1 MSTKFSINGK
11 AYSVNLATLP
21 ADITLNTFIR
31 DYAGL
36 PATKFMC
43 QEGGCGVCVCT
54 VTSKHPVTGETRT
67 RAVNSCLTFLNSCV
81 DWEITTSEGLG
92 NKRDGYHPIQKR
104 LAKMNGTQCG
114 YCSPGFVMN
123 MYGLLQERKGKVTM
137 EEVENAF
144 GGNICRCT
152 GYRPILDAMKSFAVD
167 SNIEVPEECRDIED
181 LSKWICPKTGQS
193 CSGSCKSKLQTL
205 TCSNGEQWFWPKSLV
220 ELFSVLSQ
228 FKDDNYMLV
237 SGNTG
242 HGVYRRSSQINKF
255 VDMHLLHE
263 LQGYKISPDSLE
275 LGANISLSDAMAAL
289 REAST
294 VKGFEYCSR
303 VWSHFDL
310 IANVPV
316 RNMGT
321 LAGNLALK
329 HKHPEFPSDV
339 YVVFEALDAH
349 VVLQTAVDR
358 EQTVSISE
366 YLKTPMSRKIIKSFV
381 LKPYDSK
388 EYLFESYKIM
398 PRAQNAHAYVNAAF
412 LIQVQKPDF
421 VVKSARISY
430 GGLCSEFARAGNLE
444 KSLLNKPLF
453 QTESLRCAFAA
464 LGGEIKAN
472 VVLPEPSPEYRIKL
486 AHGLFYKFLLAHAPA
501 GNIHE
506 SFSSGGS
513 ILKRPV
519 STAKQT
525 FEVNDSCLPLKKP
538 TVKHEGLLQ
547 CSGEAMFS
555 NDLPPQGQ
563 QLWAAF
569 FTAKKIGAKV
579 AKINADKALNLPGV
593 IAVFTAKDVPPGGNR
608 ISIKD
613 NFFFM
618 EDEQLFLDG
627 EIRYYGQPVGIVVAE
642 TNALA
647 NRAAGMVQLT
657 YEGGSKEVFSTL
669 KEVLNAGT
677 ASDRIRHEI
686 KSESS
691 EAGTSKDTQKA
702 NVDPFDV
709 CGKGELDMGL
719 QYHFFMEP
727 HTTVAV
733 PTEGGLQ
740 LYSATQFMDLTQD
753 IVAKMLGLRNND
765 VHVKTQ
771 RVGGGYG
778 GKATRCNFIACAAAL
793 AAYKLN
799 RPVRFVQSIESM
811 MESFG
816 KRWPCHIDY
825 DFYVR
830 NSGKIVKLIS
840 SFYEDAGFSPNESPM
855 GHTLLLSKN
864 CYEFTNDNFILDGY
878 MVLTDSPSNI
888 ACRAPG
894 SVEGI
899 ALIENIMEHIA
910 FQLGMDPLELRMA
923 NIIAGHKMSEM
934 LPKFIES
941 TDYKR
946 RRADILDFNKNN
958 RWIKKGLGLAIME
971 YHVGYFG
978 QFPATV
984 AIYHGDGTVVIT
996 HGGIEMGQ
1004 GMNTKIAQV
1013 AAHILGIPLELIR
1026 VEGSNTINGANAMVT
1041 GGSIGS
1047 EVVCFAVRKCCNT
1060 LLERLQPFR
1069 EELKDPSWQDIINLA
1084 HLRCTNLIASDG
1096 CKAGEMDP
1104 YTVCGLGLT
1113 EVEVDMLTGNYLVKR
1128 VDILQDAG
1136 ESLNPNVDIGQV
1148 EGAFIMGLGYWTTE
1162 LCVTDKATG
1171 QLMTNRTWNYKPPGA
1186 KDIPIDF
1193 RIELLAKSPNQA
1205 GFMRSK
1211 ATGEPS
1217 ICLAVNVTFALQQAI
1232 QSARDDA
1239 GLKKKWIVL
1248 NAPMTPEYILL
1259 NAGTNVDMMTLSKK
1273 N

>member
-1 MSTKFSINGK
+1 MLTTFSINGRE
-11 AYSVNLATLP
+11 YSVDLARLP

-36 PATKFMC
+36 PGTKFMC

-54 VTSKHPVTGETRT
+54 VTNKDPVSGEIRT
-67 RAVNSCLTFLNSCV
+67 RAVNSCLTLLNSCM

-104 LAKMNGTQCG
+104 LATMNGTQCG

-123 MYGLLQERKGKVTM
+123 MYGLLQERRGKVTM

-167 SNIEVPEECRDIED
+167 SDIEVPEECRDIED
-181 LSKWICPKTGQS
+181 LSKLMCPKTGQS
-193 CSGSCKSKLQTL
+193 CSGSCKGKLVEL
-205 TCSNGEQWFWPKSLV
+205 NCINGERWFWPKSMK
-220 ELFSVLSQ
+220 ELFSILGQ
-228 FKDDNYMLV
+228 FQDDDYMLV

-242 HGVYRRSSQINKF
+242 HGVYRRPLRINKF
-255 VDMHLLHE
+255 VDMHSLRELH
-263 LQGYKISPDSLE
+263 GYKITSDTLE
-275 LGANISLSDAMAAL
+275 LGANLSLSDAMAAF
-289 REAST
+289 RKAST
-294 VKGFEYCSR
+294 LRGFEYCSK
-303 VWSHFDL
+303 VWDHFDL

-321 LAGNLALK
+321 LAGNLAIK
-329 HKHPEFPSDV
+329 HQHPDFPSDI
-339 YVVFEALDAH
+339 YVVFEALDVQ
-349 VVLQTAVDR
+349 VVLQSAVDQL
-358 EQTVSISE
+358 QTVSLSE
-366 YLKTPMSRKIIKSFV
+366 YLRMSMSQRIIRSFI

-388 EYLFESYKIM
+388 EYLFGSYKIM

-412 LIQVQKPDF
+412 LIQVKNPDF
-421 VVKSARISY
+421 IVKSARISY
-430 GGLCSEFARAGNLE
+430 GGLCPEFVRAKQLE
-444 KSLLNKPLF
+444 NSLLNKPLF
-453 QTESLRCAFAA
+453 HAQTAQMALATLR
-464 LGGEIKAN
+464 GEIKATF
-472 VVLPEPSPEYRIKL
+472 VLPEPSPEYRITL

-501 GNIHE
+501 ENICA
-506 SFSSGGS
+506 SFASGGGV
-513 ILKRPV
+513 LKRPV
-519 STAKQT
+519 SRGKQT
-525 FEVNDSCLPLKKP
+525 FETHDSCLPLKKP
-538 TVKHEGLLQ
+538 TLKHEGLLQ
-547 CSGEAMFS
+547 CSGEAVFS

-569 FTAKKIGAKV
+569 FTAKKVGAK
-579 AKINADKALNLPGV
+579 IADVNTEEALALPGV
-593 IAVFTAKDVPPGGNR
+593 VAIFTAKDIRQGGNR
-608 ISIKD
+608 VAVKD

-618 EDEQLFLDG
+618 EDEPLFLEG
-627 EIRYYGQPVGIVVAE
+627 EVKYYGQPVGIVVAE

-647 NRAAGMVQLT
+647 NRAAEVVKLT
-657 YEGGSKEVFSTL
+657 YEGGSTEVLSTL
-669 KEVLNAGT
+669 KEVLNAAA

-686 KSESS
+686 KSESTQ
-691 EAGTSKDTQKA
+691 AGTSIDAHKA
-702 NVDPFDV
+702 NAEVFDV
-709 CGKGELDMGL
+709 SGKGELDMGL
-719 QYHFFMEP
+719 QYHFFLEP

-733 PTEGGLQ
+733 PTGGGLQ
-740 LYSATQFMDLTQD
+740 LYVATQFMDLTQD
-753 IVAKMLGLRNND
+753 IVAKMLG
-765 VHVKTQ
+765 VHSNEVQVKTH
-771 RVGGGYG
+771 RLGGGYG
-778 GKATRCNFIACAAAL
+778 GKATRCNFLACAAAL

-799 RPVRFVQSIESM
+799 RPVRFVQSIESA

-830 NSGKIVKLIS
+830 NSGKIVKLVS
-840 SFYEDAGFSPNESPM
+840 SFYEDAGFCPNESPM
-855 GHTLLLSKN
+855 GHTVLLSKN

-899 ALIENIMEHIA
+899 ALIENIMEHVA
-910 FQLGMDPLELRMA
+910 FRLNMDPLDLRMA
-923 NIIAGHKMSEM
+923 NIIAGHKLSEM

-941 TDYKR
+941 TDYR
-946 RRADILDFNKNN
+946 ERRAGVVNFNKNN
-958 RWIKKGLGLAIME
+958 RWIKRGLGLAIME

-978 QFPATV
+978 QIPATV

-1013 AAHILGIPLELIR
+1013 AAHILNIPLNLIR
-1026 VEGSNTINGANAMVT
+1026 VESSTTINGANAMVT
-1041 GGSIGS
+1041 GGSVGS

-1060 LLERLQPFR
+1060 LLDRLKPFR

-1084 HLRCTNLIASDG
+1084 HMRCTNLIASDG
-1096 CKAGEMDP
+1096 CKAGDMDP

-1148 EGAFIMGLGYWTTE
+1148 EGAFIMGLGYWTSE

-1217 ICLAVNVTFALQQAI
+1217 ICLAINVTFALQQAI

-1239 GLKKKWIVL
+1239 GLEKKWITL

-1259 NAGTNVDMMTLSKK
+1259 SAGTSVDMMTLSME
-1273 N
+1273 

>member
-1 MSTKFSINGK
+1 MLTKFSINGK
-11 AYSVNLATLP
+11 DYSVDLARLP
-21 ADITLNTFIR
+21 ADITLNSFIR

-43 QEGGCGVCVCT
+43 QEGGCGVCVCVIT
-54 VTSKHPVTGETRT
+54 AMNPVTGEPRT
-67 RAVNSCLTFLNSCV
+67 RAVNSCLTLLNSCTG
-81 DWEITTSEGLG
+81 WEITTCEGLG

-104 LAKMNGTQCG
+104 LTKMNGTQCG

-123 MYGLLQERKGKVTM
+123 MYGLLQERGGKVTM

-167 SNIEVPEECRDIED
+167 SNIIVPEECRDIED
-181 LSKWICPKTGQS
+181 LSKLVCPKTGQS
-193 CSGSCKSKLQTL
+193 CSGSCQSKMESLVF
-205 TCSNGEQWFWPKSLV
+205 SNGDQWFWPKSLK
-220 ELFSVLSQ
+220 ELFTVLSQ
-228 FKDDNYMLV
+228 FKDEDYMLV
-237 SGNTG
+237 GGNTG
-242 HGVYRRSSQINKF
+242 HGVYRRSLRINKF
-255 VDMHLLHE
+255 VDIHEIKELH
-263 LQGYKISPDSLE
+263 GYTILPDTLE
-275 LGANISLSDAMAAL
+275 LGANLSLSDAMNAFK
-289 REAST
+289 EASAL
-294 VKGFEYCSR
+294 KGFEYCSK
-303 VWSHFDL
+303 VWNHFDL

-321 LAGNLALK
+321 LAGNLSLK
-329 HKHPEFPSDV
+329 HQYPEFPSDI
-339 YVVFEALDAH
+339 YVVFEALNVN
-349 VVLQTAVDR
+349 VVLKNAADQ
-358 EQTVSISE
+358 EQTVSLTE
-366 YLKTPMSRKIIKSFV
+366 YLKTSMNKKIIKSFI
-381 LKPYDSK
+381 LKPYSND

-412 LIQVQKPDF
+412 LIKVQKPDF
-421 VVKSARISY
+421 IVQFARISF
-430 GGLCSEFARAGNLE
+430 GGLSPEFSRAKQLE
-444 KSLLNKPLF
+444 NSLMNKPLF
-453 QTESLRCAFAA
+453 KAETAQSAFAT
-464 LGGEIKAN
+464 LKNEVKAN
-472 VVLPEPSPEYRIKL
+472 LVLPEPSPEYRTIL
-486 AHGLFYKFLLAHAPA
+486 ANGLFYKFLLAHAPA
-501 GNIHE
+501 GAIHE
-506 SFSSGGS
+506 SFLSGGS

-519 STAKQT
+519 SSGKQT
-525 FEVNDSCLPLKKP
+525 FEFNDSCLPLKKP
-538 TVKHEGLLQ
+538 TVKHEGLMQ

-555 NDLPPQGQ
+555 NDLPPQAQ

-569 FTAKKIGAKV
+569 FTAKKIGSNITN
-579 AKINADKALNLPGV
+579 INAEKALSLPGV
-593 IAVFTAKDVPPGGNR
+593 VAIFTAKDIRPGGNR
-608 ISIKD
+608 VSIKD

-618 EDEQLFLDG
+618 EDEELFLEG
-627 EIRYYGQPVGIVVAE
+627 EVKYYGQPVGVVVAE

-647 NRAAGMVQLT
+647 NRAAEMIELT
-657 YEGGSKEVFSTL
+657 YEGGRKEVFSTM
-669 KEVLNAGT
+669 KEVLNTAA

-686 KSESS
+686 KSEYSAS
-691 EAGTSKDTQKA
+691 GTSNSVQ
-702 NVDPFDV
+702 NQQIEPFDV
-709 CGKGELDMGL
+709 NGKGELDMGL

-733 PTEGGLQ
+733 PVEGGLQ
-740 LYSATQFMDLTQD
+740 LYVATQFMDLTQD
-753 IVAKMLGLRNND
+753 IVAKMLGLRSND
-765 VHVKTQ
+765 VQVKTQ
-771 RVGGGYG
+771 RIGGGYG
-778 GKATRCNFIACAAAL
+778 GKATRCNFLACAAAL

-799 RPVRFVQSIESM
+799 RPVRFVQSMESTM
-811 MESFG
+811 QSFG

-840 SFYEDAGFSPNESPM
+840 SFYEDAGFCPNESPM
-855 GHTLLLSKN
+855 GHTVLLSKN

-878 MVLTDSPSNI
+878 MVLTDTPSNI

-894 SVEGI
+894 SIEGI

-910 FQLGMDPLELRMA
+910 FQLDMDPMELRMA
-923 NIIAGHKMSEM
+923 NIITGHKLSEM
-934 LPKFIES
+934 LPKFLES
-941 TDYKR
+941 TDYKN
-946 RRADILDFNKNN
+946 RRAGILDFNKNH
-958 RWIKKGLGLAIME
+958 RWVKRGLGFAIME

-1013 AAHILGIPLELIR
+1013 AAHTLGIPLDLIR
-1026 VEGSNTINGANAMVT
+1026 VEGSNTINGANSMVT

-1060 LLERLQPFR
+1060 LLDRLRPFR
-1069 EELKDPSWQDIINLA
+1069 EELKDPSWPDLINLA
-1084 HLRCTNLIASDG
+1084 HQRSTNLIASDG

-1113 EVEVDMLTGNYLVKR
+1113 EVEVDMITGTYLVKR

-1136 ESLNPNVDIGQV
+1136 ESLNPNVDVGQV
-1148 EGAFIMGLGYWTTE
+1148 EGAFIMGLGYWTSE
-1162 LCVTDKATG
+1162 LCVTDKTTG
-1171 QLMTNRTWNYKPPGA
+1171 QLMTNRTWNYKPPGP

-1193 RIELLAKSPNQA
+1193 RIELLAKSPNKA

-1239 GLKKKWIVL
+1239 GLKKKWITL

-1259 NAGTNVDMMTLSKK
+1259 NAGTNVDMMTFPK
-1273 N
+1273 NN